1 MPPKPILDSLTFRRL
16 VRARDFA
23 AAHFDG
29 PVSVGDLA
37 AVACLSP
44 WHFHRLFTT
53 AFGETPHA
61 FISRLRL
68 DRAQRVLAGG
78 NVSVTD
84 ACFEVGY
91 LSVGSFSTWF
101 RSATGMSPSA
111 FRHEIRRFYGV
122 HAPWRFAH
130 IPSCFL
136 GGWRIA
142 G

>member
-1 MPPKPILDSLTFRRL
+1 MPPKPILDSVTFRRL

-23 AAHFDG
+23 AARFDR
-29 PVSVGDLA
+29 PISVSDLA

-44 WHFHRLFTT
+44 WHFHRLFTA

-61 FISRLRL
+61 FVSRLRL

>member
-1 MPPKPILDSLTFRRL
+1 MTPKPILDSLTFRRL

-23 AAHFDG
+23 AAHFDR
-29 PVSVGDLA
+29 PVGVGDLA
-37 AVACLSP
+37 AVAHLSP
-44 WHFHRLFTT
+44 WHFHRLFTA
-53 AFGETPHA
+53 AFGETPHD
-61 FISRLRL
+61 FVSRLRL
-68 DRAQRVLAGG
+68 VRAHRVLAGG

-111 FRHEIRRFYGV
+111 YRHEVRRFYGAD
-122 HAPWRFAH
+122 APWRFAH
-130 IPSCFL
+130 IPICFL
-136 GGWRIA
+136 GGWRLA